1 MAPSKVYSVNSGVND
16 NYAGV
21 SVDSHSATVH
31 SLRLPGK
38 QLFLMPLL
46 KAKKYCNNGNKQ
58 GVSDAWEELEQS
70 GLGKLERTDTSKLHG
85 MVCYKQIY
93 MYFSHNLT

>member
-1 MAPSKVYSVNSGVND
+1 MASSKVYSVNSGVSD
-16 NYAGV
+16 NYA
-21 SVDSHSATVH
+21 VH
-31 SLRLPGK
+31 SLRPPGK

-46 KAKKYCNNGNKQ
+46 KAKKYCNYGNKQ
-58 GVSDAWEELEQS
+58 GVLDAWKELEQS